1 MLESCFQR
9 LFGVIRHAEFTFQ
22 QIGGGTVCNLRF
34 FFFFFFF
41 SFSVADTLAR
51 AFEIKSRNCAKKVLC
66 YRKTDISVYD
76 NFSREYLSQI
86 LSGNVC
92 KNCTLQNI
100 KYERCGYFFI
110 IGKLIIF
117 HDSLRQKELQ
127 NSQWFARY
135 RGLKVPYFL
144 SPSFW
149 YNVFDLKSF

>member
-1 MLESCFQR
+1 MSKYNFSTIMYRQNTYFR
-9 LFGVIRHAEFTFQ
+9 I
-22 QIGGGTVCNLRF
+22 IIIITVPTTCSRPSTKMSAFSF

-41 SFSVADTLAR
+41 VADTLAR

-66 YRKTDISVYD
+66 YRKTYISVYD

-117 HDSLRQKELQ
+117 HYSLRQKELQ

-144 SPSFW
+144 SPS
-149 YNVFDLKSF
+149 SGTMC

>member
-1 MLESCFQR
+1 MPTTCSRPSTEIGAFMFSMYICMYVPSPQPVPWPERDR
-9 LFGVIRHAEFTFQ
+9 LKNTIVLKGV
-22 QIGGGTVCNLRF
+22 V
-34 FFFFFFF
+34 
-41 SFSVADTLAR
+41 LA
-51 AFEIKSRNCAKKVLC
+51 KDV
-66 YRKTDISVYD
+66 TSVYE
-76 NFSREYLSQI
+76 NFSREYLSKT

-100 KYERCGYFFI
+100 KYERCGYFLI

-117 HDSLRQKELQ
+117 HDFLRQKEFQ

-135 RGLKVPYFL
+135 MGLKVPYFL